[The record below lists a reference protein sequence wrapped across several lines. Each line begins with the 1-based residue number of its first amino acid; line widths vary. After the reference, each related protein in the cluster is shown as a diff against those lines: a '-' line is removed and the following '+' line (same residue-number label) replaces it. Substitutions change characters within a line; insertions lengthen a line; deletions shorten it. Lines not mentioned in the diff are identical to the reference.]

1 MKERVQ
7 RWASILVGAAAVGV
21 VVLLMVQAKRPKTD
35 KDKDASTTTEV
46 LDATVADASLSAA
59 VDTFDGSLALPV
71 PTMTALPS
79 GAPRTVKLGVVLVQ
93 FEGAEGAS
101 SSARAKKDAL
111 VVATKLAADAK
122 TDFKRA
128 VAAGDSGSSE
138 DIGRVPRG
146 ILDPPTEIAVF
157 SLGVGDISEV
167 LETPRGYW
175 IVKRVE

>member
-1 MKERVQ
+1 
-7 RWASILVGAAAVGV
+7 
-21 VVLLMVQAKRPKTD
+21 
-35 KDKDASTTTEV
+35 
-46 LDATVADASLSAA
+46 
-59 VDTFDGSLALPV
+59 
-71 PTMTALPS
+71 MTALPS

-111 VVATKLAADAK
+111 AVATKLAADAK